1 MTTDE
6 HWDRVLGP
14 QVLEGAQQALDEPRT
29 LSLAAVADSVG
40 VSEARLQRLFE
51 AAGRLRETGYG
62 DRDLSYARTMRE
74 LLTVVGEDELVRA
87 ARVRRRAIST
97 IVVNDL
103 MTVSRLLRQVEEQAT
118 DATLEELSDLLTA
131 AGTHLAPLIEGML
144 PADYRETLL
153 RLLDTE
159 VVGDSSRT
167 AAGGQIDLAVGFAD
181 VVGFTRLSATTDPDA
196 LSEVLKAFESRVHD
210 AVDERGG
217 ILVSKF
223 IGDAAMLVSGDVD
236 LLAGALLDVVEA
248 DEGELEGVPRR
259 AGLAYG
265 PVLVREGDYFGTAVN
280 LAARLTDLARPGTV
294 LVEPETGEQLSDAW
308 ETRRTRPMKVKGLG
322 TMQPYRLRR
331 PAEATGD
338 DGQG

>member
-1 MTTDE
+1 VATDE
-6 HWDRVLGP
+6 QWDRLLGP
-14 QVLEGAQQALDEPRT
+14 RILEGAQQALDESRT
-29 LSLAAVADSVG
+29 LSLAGVADSVG
-40 VSEARLQRLFE
+40 LSEARLGRLFE
-51 AAGRLRETGYG
+51 AAGRFRETGYG
-62 DRDLSYARTMRE
+62 DRDLAYARTMRE

-103 MTVSRLLRQVEEQAT
+103 MTVSRLLRQVEEQAA
-118 DATLEELSDLLTA
+118 DASIEELSDLLTA
-131 AGTHLAPLIEGML
+131 AGTHLAPLIEGLL

-159 VVGDSSRT
+159 VVGDSSRS
-167 AAGGQIDLAVGFAD
+167 AATGQVDLAVGFAD

-196 LSEVLKAFESRVHD
+196 LTQVLKAFESRVHD
-210 AVDERGG
+210 AVDGHGG

-223 IGDAAMLVSGDVD
+223 IGDAAMLVSGDAD
-236 LLAGALLDVVEA
+236 LLASALLDVVEA

-265 PVLVREGDYFGTAVN
+265 SVLVREGDYFGTAVN

-294 LVEPETGEQLSDAW
+294 LVEPDTRERLSEEWD
-308 ETRRTRPMKVKGLG
+308 THRTRPMKVKGLG

-331 PAEATGD
+331 PAKATSD
-338 DGQG
+338 DG

>member
-1 MTTDE
+1 MTSDE
-6 HWDRVLGP
+6 QWERLLGP
-14 QVLEGAQQALDEPRT
+14 RILEGAREALDEQRT
-29 LSLAAVADSVG
+29 LALADVAAAVG
-40 VSEARLQRLFE
+40 MSEARIERLFE

-74 LLTVVGEDELVRA
+74 LLTVVGEDELIRA

-97 IVVNDL
+97 VVVNDL
-103 MTVSRLLRQVEEQAT
+103 MTVSRLLRQVEEQAAE
-118 DATLEELSDLLTA
+118 ATLDELSELLTA

-159 VVGDSSRT
+159 VVGDSSRS
-167 AAGGQIDLAVGFAD
+167 AASGQVDLAVGFAD

-196 LSEVLKAFESRVHD
+196 LSEVLMAFESRVHD

-223 IGDAAMLVSGDVD
+223 IGDAAMLVSGEVD

-294 LVEPETGEQLSDAW
+294 LVEPDTQERLSGEW
-308 ETRRTRPMKVKGLG
+308 RTHRTRPMKVKGLG

-338 DGQG
+338 HAG